1 MKSCLEKFVDF
12 NALSLKILLK
22 HSHYLEF
29 FSPENHSHSQ
39 GKSPPFQKITPI
51 HKKITPI
58 HKENHPHSQGKLYEE
73 IVCKTYIAHNSLE
86 DVIALSTILQK

>member
-29 FSPENHSHSQ
+29 F
-39 GKSPPFQKITPI
+39 FQ
-51 HKKITPI
+51 KITPI
-58 HKENHPHSQGKLYEE
+58 HKENHPHSRKSPPFTRKSLPFTRKITPIHKENYTRKLS
-73 IVCKTYIAHNSLE
+73 VKPT
-86 DVIALSTILQK
+86 